1 MYYQPMGNTKP
12 RITKSFLIFSDID
25 GTFMNHKSY
34 SYSVLKKYI
43 FLLKDRCQLIFNS
56 SKTFEEINEL
66 NKTLKISSPFIV
78 ENGACIFFPKNYNQ
92 IFFDKNFFKH
102 SDYFGYKLTK
112 KNSQS
117 LITDINHLKKKYKF
131 SFFSEISDFQL
142 KKITNL
148 NIQKLKKSRMRM
160 FSNPLFW
167 EDKES
172 KKEQFKKEINSLGYE
187 MSFGGR
193 FLHLSDSYNK
203 GIAVKEFL
211 KILRLKKKK
220 VYKTISVGDSNND
233 LSMLEQTD
241 YSCIIKSSKKK
252 LLLNKK
258 QNNYYS
264 KNFAPEGWK
273 ESLEY
278 IFKKENINF

>member
-1 MYYQPMGNTKP
+1 MYYQLMDNTKP
-12 RITKSFLIFSDID
+12 KIIKSFLIFSDID

-66 NKTLKISSPFIV
+66 NKTLKIRSPFIV

-102 SDYFGYKLTK
+102 SNYFGYKLTK
-112 KNSQS
+112 KNPQS

-167 EDKES
+167 EDEES
-172 KKEQFKKEINSLGYE
+172 KKEKFKKEVNSLGYE

-203 GIAVKEFL
+203 GIAVK
-211 KILRLKKKK
+211 
-220 VYKTISVGDSNND
+220 
-233 LSMLEQTD
+233 
-241 YSCIIKSSKKK
+241 
-252 LLLNKK
+252 
-258 QNNYYS
+258 
-264 KNFAPEGWK
+264 
-273 ESLEY
+273 
-278 IFKKENINF
+278 